1 MENKVPLESLELVE
15 KEEAQVSVELK
26 VLLVFVV

>member
-1 MENKVPLESLELVE
+1 MENKVPLESLEHVE
-15 KEEAQVSVELK
+15 KEEAQVSVDLK

>member
-1 MENKVPLESLELVE
+1 MENKVTLESLELVE
-15 KEEAQVSVELK
+15 NEEAQVSVELK